1 MARVAKIMAH
11 NVQQQDNVGR
21 CQIIGWSSELWQ
33 SNNYGYLSIPL
44 QVIATT
50 IKNYGDIF
58 HKIIKT
64 LFMGSSRNPKSMQR
78 SEFNL
83 LKLINYSKAS

>member
-11 NVQQQDNVGR
+11 NVQQQDNVGS
-21 CQIIGWSSELWQ
+21 CQIIGCSGELWQ
-33 SNNYGYLSIPL
+33 SNNYGCLSIPL

-50 IKNYGDIF
+50 IKNYVDIF

-64 LFMGSSRNPKSMQR
+64 SKHCLWAAV
-78 SEFNL
+78 EI
-83 LKLINYSKAS
+83 LKVCNSPNSIC